1 MSDLSINISK
11 HPIKQSADIA
21 KLGSN
26 DLKNPNSTIFKNLND
41 YSLNKNNNHFDKIVD
56 SLKFFPAFANLVT
69 NINQPWQKFEVVF
82 PKGIL
87 EKINSG
93 ELSFVKST
101 KASDEL
107 VAFVRDNKTNSI
119 AAQLRIK
126 DISEAAD
133 IEKWNNISTS
143 LQNIAVM
150 QQLQTITKILER
162 FEEQLTLIVQEFNN
176 DRIGKIQSGY
186 SDYLIALQTNDIQ
199 TKKNI
204 LTNALSKLTEGRSQ
218 LIESLKTK
226 VNLIS
231 NKPTGFWS
239 SFFGSLT
246 SWKYK
251 EVNESIGNDIA
262 TNMFYIQ
269 RATQVIMAVKQELGE
284 PSGMIQSLADYSDVI
299 NFMKKNKTIESLSEW
314 HPKINWS
321 VAISTI
327 QAKIN
332 QIPEFQKIKN
342 SGIILNLNK

>member
-1 MSDLSINISK
+1 MSDLSIEIRK
-11 HPIKQSADIA
+11 HPIKQSADIT

-41 YSLNKNNNHFDKIVD
+41 YSLNKNNIYFDKIID
-56 SLKFFPAFANLVT
+56 SLKSFPAFANLAASL
-69 NINQPWQKFEVVF
+69 NQPGHKFEVVF

-87 EKINSG
+87 EKIKSG

-126 DISEAAD
+126 DVSEAAD

-150 QQLQTITKILER
+150 QQLSGITKMLER

-186 SDYLIALQTNDIQ
+186 SDYLIALQTNDYD

-231 NKPTGFWS
+231 NKPTGFWP

-251 EVNESIGNDIA
+251 EANEGIGNDIA

-284 PSGMIQSLADYSDVI
+284 PSGMIQSLADYRDVI
-299 NFMKKNKTIESLSEW
+299 NFLKKPKTIECLSEW
-314 HPKINWS
+314 HTNINWG
-321 VAISTI
+321 VAITSI
-327 QAKIN
+327 QSKIN

-342 SGIILNLNK
+342 SDYIIKLNQ